1 MKHTIILL
9 LCFIFSANLFSAD
22 KPSIAGF
29 DLEGLCNQM
38 YKIYDSDE
46 VAAKKEVLAYKKLN
60 ELIGQ
65 QVTVKITTTDSITY
79 DRKEDVSKIKSK
91 EVYTSDAKTGYFGV
105 FVLAVQKGDNLL
117 MSTSPDKEMSV
128 TGKIT
133 DVIVTGYIKNNVNNK
148 AYTSLKDFDDKGT
161 VIQQV
166 ILRIEM

>member
-1 MKHTIILL
+1 MKYISSLFLL
-9 LCFIFSANLFSAD
+9 SFVFLSQLF
-22 KPSIAGF
+22 AGSL
-29 DLEGLCNQM
+29 DLEGLCKQM

-46 VAAKKEVLAYKKLN
+46 VPAKKEVLAYKKLN

-65 QVTVKITTTDSITY
+65 TSTMKITTTDSISF
-79 DRKEDVSKIKSK
+79 DRKEDASRIKSK

-105 FVLAVQKGDNLL
+105 FVVATQKGDGLL
-117 MSTSPDKEMSV
+117 MSTSPDKEMTI

-133 DVIVTGYIKNNVNNK
+133 DILVVSYIKNQMNQK

-166 ILRIEM
+166 ILVVEM